1 MSWPKPRGRDTDV
14 DTAIA
19 RLKRHRAWAERAQD
33 SAASD
38 PELAADTERTI
49 KLAER
54 VFQEKIMDAEGVSKT
69 KH

>member
-1 MSWPKPRGRDTDV
+1 MNV

-19 RLKRHRAWAERAQD
+19 RLKRHRAWAQRAEI
-33 SAASD
+33 SVASD
-38 PELAADTERTI
+38 PQLAAETQRTI

-54 VFQEKIMDAEGVSKT
+54 IFQEKIMNADDVGKT

>member
-1 MSWPKPRGRDTDV
+1 MSWPKPRSRDTDV

-33 SAASD
+33 SAASG
-38 PELAADTERTI
+38 ELAADTERTI
-49 KLAER
+49 KLAKR
-54 VFQEKIMDAEGVSKT
+54 VFQEKIMDADGVSKT